1 MRYIFGGDADTAV
14 LDADGDRFVIAS
26 DVHDYF
32 PIGCVL
38 DSIFDQV
45 RNNFAEVI
53 GIDVGVVGWLNS
65 GSGVWTEG
73 ADEALF
79 GGAWRQAL
87 KNLADKG
94 GDIDDLWLILEAAVL
109 SAADI
114 KQVLEQSAKMLG

>member
-26 DVHDYF
+26 DVYDYF
-32 PIGCVL
+32 PIGRVL
-38 DSIFDQV
+38 DGVFDQV

-65 GSGVWTEG
+65 GGGVRTEG
-73 ADEALF
+73 TDEAF
-79 GGAWRQAL
+79 FSGTRRQAL

-94 GDIDDLWLILEAAVL
+94 GDIDNLRLVLEAAVFG
-109 SAADI
+109 AADI
-114 KQVLEQSAKMLG
+114 KQVLE